1 MNYLAHAYP
10 FLDDPYFAVGTGV
23 PDWLSIVDRQIR
35 VRRRHAEPY
44 VDDPDPRAAAVAR
57 GILRHLE
64 DDARFH
70 GSRAFSELSLEMT
83 VAARD
88 ALAGE
93 SGMRPAFLGHLLV
106 EVLLDAAI
114 YAREPELLENYY
126 RVLDTVDVDFVEEV
140 VNRMT
145 PRPTDRLAE
154 LIRGFSTKRILSKY
168 AEDAKLLVCLN
179 RVMRR
184 VGLPELPDAFQ
195 QILPEARQ
203 IVELR
208 REELF
213 GG

>member
-1 MNYLAHAYP
+1 MNYLAHAYL
-10 FLDDPYFAVGTGV
+10 FLDDPYFTVGTGV
-23 PDWLSIVDRQIR
+23 PDWLAVVDRRAR

-44 VDDPDPRAAAVAR
+44 VDDPDPRTAAVAR

-70 GSRAFSELSLEMT
+70 GSRAFVELSLELT

-88 ALAGE
+88 VLAGE

-114 YAREPELLENYY
+114 FAHEPDRLASYY
-126 RVLDTVDVDFVEEV
+126 RVMDSVDVQFVEEV
-140 VNRMT
+140 VNRMA
-145 PRPTDRLAE
+145 PRPTDRLGK
-154 LIRGFSTKRILSKY
+154 LIRGFSARRILSEY
-168 AEDAKLLVCLN
+168 AEDAKLLVCVN

-184 VGLPELPDAFQ
+184 VGLSPLPDSFG
-195 QILPEARQ
+195 QILPEARR

-208 REELF
+208 REELL
-213 GG
+213 G